1 MDHVEHIEMAK
12 AQDNRITQTVRKEGG
27 RLLGFIRRQVRDV
40 EDAEDILQDV
50 FVKIH
55 TQIDSVKESNK
66 LESWLFQVTRNTI
79 VDYYRSRKPTE
90 ALPDWL
96 EQKNINDSEKTRKEL
111 SLCLESMVKM
121 LPEKYKKSVQ
131 LSEIEGKTQQEVAR
145 LERISLSGAK
155 SRVQRGR
162 KLLKEILNDCCQIEI
177 NRSNQPVSYEPKEQ
191 KCKIC

>member
-1 MDHVEHIEMAK
+1 MRSIENVWYQYHQK
-12 AQDNRITQTVRKEGG
+12 
-27 RLLGFIRRQVRDV
+27 LLSFIKQKVGNDV
-40 EDAEDILQDV
+40 AEDILQDV

-55 TQIDSVKESNK
+55 TQVDSLKESNK

-96 EQKNINDSEKTRKEL
+96 EQKNINDDEKIRKEL
-111 SLCLESMVKM
+111 SLCLEPMVKM
-121 LPEKYKKSVQ
+121 LPDKYKKAVQ

-145 LERISLSGAK
+145 LEGISLSGAK

-177 NRSNQPVSYEPKEQ
+177 NRNNQPVSYEPKEQ

>member
-1 MDHVEHIEMAK
+1 MRNIENVWYQYHQK
-12 AQDNRITQTVRKEGG
+12 LLSFIKQKVGG
-27 RLLGFIRRQVRDV
+27 DV
-40 EDAEDILQDV
+40 AEDILQDV

-55 TQIDSVKESNK
+55 TQIDSIKESNK

-111 SLCLESMVKM
+111 SLCLEPMVKM